1 MTGLAVTCLA
11 LSHFRSHTHLSL
23 SLDER
28 PVVLFGANGIGKT
41 NILEALSLLSPGRGL
56 RRAKAEDMAR
66 APGRIGWKVSAE
78 LRVNGRTREIVTRS
92 EAGAPRTVHLDGKP
106 VPQMTLAEFVP
117 MVWLVPAMDRLWIE
131 AAEGRRKFLD
141 RMTLNFAAG
150 HGRAVLDY
158 ERAMRDRNRLLK
170 DGVTDA
176 HWFQALETHMA
187 ETGAQITANRTLCLA
202 EIERAQTGATTSFPF
217 ATLSLVTKSGA
228 APLETPDK
236 ISALLREN
244 RDQDRAAGRTLVGP
258 HRDDLAASYT
268 SKGISARDCS
278 TGEQKALLISL
289 VLSMSRAV
297 KARMNQAPLVLLDEV
312 AAHLDRDRQ
321 HALYD
326 EICALEAQAWMTG
339 TGVELFE
346 PLAQRA
352 QFHALPLEHH

>member
-1 MTGLAVTCLA
+1 MTGLAVTNLS
-11 LSHFRSHTHLSL
+11 LSHFRSHTHLNL

-56 RRAKAEDMAR
+56 RRAKAEDMAQ
-66 APGRIGWKVSAE
+66 APGRIGWKISAE
-78 LRVNGRTREIVTRS
+78 LHVDERSREIVTRS
-92 EAGAPRTVHLDGKP
+92 EAGAPRIVHLDDKP
-106 VPQMTLAEFVP
+106 VPQMALADLVP

-141 RMTLNFAAG
+141 RMTLSFASV

-170 DGVTDA
+170 DDVTDA
-176 HWFQALETHMA
+176 HWYQVLETQMA
-187 ETGAQITANRTLCLA
+187 ETGAQITANRLLCLA
-202 EIERAQTGATTSFPF
+202 EIEHAQTSATTSFPF
-217 ATLSLVTKSGA
+217 ASLRLETRSGA
-228 APLETPDK
+228 APLETPDE
-236 ISALLREN
+236 ISGLLRES
-244 RDQDRAAGRTLVGP
+244 RAMDRAAGRTLVGP
-258 HRDDLAASYT
+258 HRDDLAATYT
-268 SKGISARDCS
+268 SKGVSARDCS

-297 KARMNQAPLVLLDEV
+297 KARRNRAPLVLLDEV

-326 EICALEAQAWMTG
+326 EICALGAQAWMTG

-352 QFHALPLEHH
+352 QFCGLPLEGC